1 MTTVQMGDR
10 KFRFGGDHLVELRDS
25 SDCLGDVAEFRARL
39 EADGYLFIR
48 GFHDPD
54 LVERAREDVLSH
66 LSEEEL
72 LNPDEPV
79 ESAKV
84 HPDWSND
91 EFDMSGTSWTQYP
104 NLERMI
110 EGEAVMEFFREFL
123 GTKPFVL
130 DKKRGRAKATGYFTG
145 FHIDRIFMGRGTED
159 LYTVWRPVGDCP
171 VEMGPLVVCPG
182 SHSHERLRETYG
194 QLDVDIDRVDPF
206 FSRDAL
212 DVVETVGGQLATA
225 NFQAGDALIF
235 DTYLL
240 HGSLTN
246 RTDRF
251 RISVDTRYQ
260 SIEEPAD
267 PRWVGAEPTGQ
278 YNLDHW
284 GPEDLTPLDELREEW
299 GL

>member
-1 MTTVQMGDR
+1 MTTVQIGDHELQ
-10 KFRFGGDHLVELRDS
+10 FGGDHLIELRDS
-25 SDCLGDVAEFRARL
+25 SDCLDDTAELQARM
-39 EADGYLFIR
+39 EEDGYLFIR
-48 GFHDPD
+48 DFHDPD
-54 LVERAREDVLSH
+54 LVVDARDDVLSH
-66 LSEEEL
+66 LSEEGL
-72 LNPDEPV
+72 LHPDEPI
-79 ESAKV
+79 EAAKV

-91 EFDMSGTSWTQYP
+91 EFDMSGSSWTHYP
-104 NLERMI
+104 NLETMI
-110 EGEAVMEFFREFL
+110 EGEEVMKFFKEFF
-123 GTKPFVL
+123 GAKPYVL
-130 DKKRGRAKATGYFTG
+130 DLKRGRAKATGYFTG
-145 FHIDRIFMGRGTED
+145 FHVDRIFMGRGTEN

-182 SHSHERLRETYG
+182 SHNHERLRETYG
-194 QLDVDIDRVDPF
+194 QLDVDLDRADPF
-206 FSRDAL
+206 FSRDAYDVMETL
-212 DVVETVGGQLATA
+212 DCPLATA
-225 NFQAGDALIF
+225 NFSAGDAIIF

-267 PRWVGAEPTGQ
+267 PRWVGADPTGQ

-284 GPEDLTPLDELREEW
+284 GPEDLTLMSDLRAEW

>member
-1 MTTVQMGDR
+1 MTTVQIGDHEL
-10 KFRFGGDHLVELRDS
+10 RFGGEHLVELRDS
-25 SDCLGDVAEFRARL
+25 SDCLDDVAELRTRL
-39 EADGYLFIR
+39 AEDGYLFVR
-48 GFHDPD
+48 EFHDAD
-54 LVERAREDVLSH
+54 LVECAREDVLLH
-66 LSEEEL
+66 LSEEGFL
-72 LNPDEPV
+72 KPDEPV
-79 ESAKV
+79 DAAKV

-91 EFDMSGTSWTQYP
+91 KFDMSGTSWTHYP

-110 EGEAVMEFFREFL
+110 EGEAVMDFFREFFE
-123 GTKPFVL
+123 TKPFVL
-130 DKKRGRAKATGYFTG
+130 DQKRGRAKATGYFTG
-145 FHIDRIFMGRGTED
+145 FHIDRIFMGRGTEN

-182 SHSHERLRETYG
+182 SHRHERFRETYG
-194 QLDVDIDRVDPF
+194 QLDVDIDRVEPF

-212 DVVETVGGQLATA
+212 DVVETIGGPLATA
-225 NFQAGDALIF
+225 DFQAGDALIF

-284 GPEDLTPLDELREEW
+284 GPEDLTPMGELRKEW